1 MSPAGYGSAVDC
13 CRGRA
18 SGCSRAPRYSGCGIS
33 PLGEVAINPPQSCQ
47 NLHRTGETDSC
58 RAQTK
63 LCVHQEKGAVI
74 PQEADPDLP
83 VSVQE
88 SLVEARVGSDLLQ
101 GWGH

>member
-13 CRGRA
+13 CRGRG
-18 SGCSRAPRYSGCGIS
+18 SGCSRPGYGIS
-33 PLGEVAINPPQSCQ
+33 PLGEVAINPPQSRQ

-58 RAQTK
+58 RAQIK
-63 LCVHQEKGAVI
+63 LCVHQEKGAVT